1 MDKLFG
7 DLNQSTQ
14 KTALESVHL
23 AQWPKSK
30 FRFIDTDLEEQMR
43 LAQDLTSMVFSL
55 RKKENLRVRQPL
67 QKMMV
72 PVLDDKIKSQIEAVK
87 ELVLSEVNVKE
98 LEFMTS
104 DSDILIKKVKPNYKS
119 LGPKFGQQIKAISQ
133 AISQF
138 TTEDISTIEQ
148 VKSCSI
154 EIGDSEVQ
162 IELDDVIITTEDIPG
177 WAVTSI
183 NGNTV
188 ALDINLNDNLISE
201 GLAREVVNRIQ
212 NLRKELGFEVTDR
225 IEINLSAEEKLA
237 KAINNNL
244 NYICSETLADELNII
259 AYNFLEKVE
268 EIELTEGVFT
278 RIELL
283 KR

>member
-1 MDKLFG
+1 
-7 DLNQSTQ
+7 
-14 KTALESVHL
+14 
-23 AQWPKSK
+23 
-30 FRFIDTDLEEQMR
+30 MR

-98 LEFMTS
+98 LEFMTP

-244 NYICSETLADELNII
+244 NYI
-259 AYNFLEKVE
+259 
-268 EIELTEGVFT
+268 
-278 RIELL
+278 
-283 KR
+283 